1 VYTTLLYIETNDEKN
16 LIFFCLLS
24 INFIYLLLLLTILLV
39 KTFKSVETFF
49 VYLFLKGISKHCFV
63 PLLIRDE
70 NENTCFSSDTIVHL
84 FAKLHG
90 PHRGKKNVKIQI
102 CTSAFRHPFH
112 SFGFSHF
119 VHFIYSLGNRGV
131 FGGLLAVNMF
141 VGLSYT
147 RQKEPTL

>member
-1 VYTTLLYIETNDEKN
+1 LPAINKFY
-16 LIFFCLLS
+16 LS
-24 INFIYLLLLLTILLV
+24 VVALDDSSRFYERKK

-70 NENTCFSSDTIVHL
+70 NENTCFSSDTIVHF

-90 PHRGKKNVKIQI
+90 PHRGQKNVKIQI
-102 CTSAFRHPFH
+102 CTSAFCHPFH